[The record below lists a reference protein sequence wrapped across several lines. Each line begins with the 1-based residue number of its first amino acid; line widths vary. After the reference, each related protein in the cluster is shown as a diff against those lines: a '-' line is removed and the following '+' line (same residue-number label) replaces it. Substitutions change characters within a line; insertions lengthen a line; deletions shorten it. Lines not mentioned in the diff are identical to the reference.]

1 MSTVPILKIPASRGQ
16 CYEGVVMWVYGSRLE
31 VGRMG
36 GAVICSY
43 ANADAYDAV
52 DLIDE
57 HGGR

>member
-1 MSTVPILKIPASRGQ
+1 M
-16 CYEGVVMWVYGSRLE
+16 EGCLQGRYIVSRLE
-31 VGRMG
+31 VWRMG

-57 HGGR
+57 HGGRLKMREFVRKSSL